1 MKQEV
6 VDLDKLQLEELK
18 IVCLKVWEK
27 YKWSPWWYYEE
38 KIERVNSIKNPKD
51 AYILINMFDMRNKK
65 ELRERMSLEMR
76 DYYHEYFVSMLE
88 NYGIL

>member
-27 YKWSPWWYYEE
+27 YKNNPWDYYEE
-38 KIERVNSIKNPKD
+38 KVRRVQSITNPKD
-51 AYILINMFDMRNKK
+51 AYILINMFDLHNQR
-65 ELRERMSLEMR
+65 ELYDRMSLEMR
-76 DYYHEYFVSMLE
+76 DYYHEYFVHMLE

>member
-27 YKWSPWWYYEE
+27 YKNNPWNYYEE
-38 KIERVNSIKNPKD
+38 KVERVNSITNPED
-51 AYILINMFDMRNKK
+51 AYILINMFDMRNKR
-65 ELRERMSLEMR
+65 ELWERMSEEMR